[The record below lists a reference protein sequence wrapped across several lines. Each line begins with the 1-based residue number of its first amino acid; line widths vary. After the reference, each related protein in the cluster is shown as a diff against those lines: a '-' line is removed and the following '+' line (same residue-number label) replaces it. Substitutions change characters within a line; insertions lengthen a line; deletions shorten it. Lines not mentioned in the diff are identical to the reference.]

1 MNEIYVLMNGD
12 AYDGYEVEGVYDTKA
27 KAIEAYSEKS
37 TYISG
42 HFRLQ
47 TWELNGDCT
56 SDTFL
61 D

>member
-1 MNEIYVLMNGD
+1 MFELYILMVGD
-12 AYDGYEVEGVYDTKA
+12 QYDGYEVEGVYDTKA
-27 KAIEAYSEKS
+27 KALEDYAEKS

-47 TWELNGDCT
+47 TWDVNGACT
-56 SDTFL
+56 SDEFL